1 MSMSLTKGSR
11 FGLHGL
17 GARLGSNLA
26 VTLNWGAP
34 HLVWP
39 NIANIINLLECF
51 QGANVARPRTW
62 QLIRFCV
69 SCSFACLLYNSV
81 ISTAD
86 MVAMS
91 PYNVVLSMKLWPA
104 RPLAL
109 AMSMTCGI
117 RCPMDI
123 LMPSGFILLHYR
135 AWLPAHSPRAWFLL
149 GRISVTDTIS

>member
-1 MSMSLTKGSR
+1 MSMSLTSGSR

-39 NIANIINLLECF
+39 NIANIINNLLECF
-51 QGANVARPRTW
+51 QGVNVARPRTW
-62 QLIRFCV
+62 QL
-69 SCSFACLLYNSV
+69 LYNKIFCIMLICMLSV

-123 LMPSGFILLHYR
+123 LMPSGFILLHYP